1 MPTSRSAAPA
11 APEDCARWAASI
23 RAGLRTGPRPR
34 RPAPPPRERPACSA
48 CGGASAFFVRRDVHL
63 CGRCVDLL
71 AAGAL
76 VPRELRHA
84 QHDDL
89 PAELERRRDADE

>member
-1 MPTSRSAAPA
+1 MSLPRSAAPA

-34 RPAPPPRERPACSA
+34 RPAPPPRSRPACSA
-48 CGGASAFFVRRDVHL
+48 CGGPSAFFVRRDVHL
-63 CGRCVDLL
+63 CDRCVDAL
-71 AAGAL
+71 AAGRS
-76 VPRELRHA
+76 VGRELLPA

-89 PAELERRRDADE
+89 PAQLDRRGHADD